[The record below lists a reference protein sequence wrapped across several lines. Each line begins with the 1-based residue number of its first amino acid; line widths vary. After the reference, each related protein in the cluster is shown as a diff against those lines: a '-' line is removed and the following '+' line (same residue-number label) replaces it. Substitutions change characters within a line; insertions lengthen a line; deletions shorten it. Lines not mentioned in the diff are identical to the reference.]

1 MSILLAACACLSIT
15 VWAGDKVFTLTNTPK
30 YRNQVQFTSTAPLET
45 IVGTADGVS
54 GEFSLDLDQFRR
66 ASGVI
71 TVAVQSMKTGNA
83 TRDRHMY
90 GSEWLDAER
99 YPTIS
104 FRLKRLD
111 NPTIE
116 RNAERTIVKAIAAG
130 DFTLHGVTKELLAPV
145 TITYLERSEK
155 TRSIAEGDLIL
166 VQTTFNVPLNEFGIK
181 GKGTIIGS
189 RVGEQI
195 TVEATLFAVSK

>member
-1 MSILLAACACLSIT
+1 MLVLMACFSIAT
-15 VWAGDKVFTLTNTPK
+15 WAGEKTFTLTNVAK
-30 YRNQVQFTSTAPLET
+30 YRNYAQFTSTAPLET
-45 IVGTADGVS
+45 IVGTADGLS
-54 GEFSLDLDQFRR
+54 GEFSLDLDQFQR
-66 ASGVI
+66 ASGII

-104 FRLKRLD
+104 FRLKRID

-130 DFTLHGVTKELLAPV
+130 DFTLHGVTKELMAAV
-145 TITYLERSEK
+145 TITYLERSDK
-155 TRSIAEGDLIL
+155 TRSIAEGDLVL
-166 VQTTFNVPLNEFGIK
+166 VQTSFTVSLNQFGIK